1 MVHILLIETYCTQ
14 DHEMYHHVS
23 PVLSHCIMSC
33 KFNVCINWSK
43 IFFRCKHLISPFKDN
58 YNPSI
63 INLNLNSPKISIVQ
77 TVCWKYSIPWYSNRV
92 SNDTAGDSAPRHNSI
107 LGSLIENTKNER
119 NSGIP
124 LLVDLAFATNV
135 RFLDEHE
142 LHLND
147 IELYKVFW
155 PKV

>member
-1 MVHILLIETYCTQ
+1 M
-14 DHEMYHHVS
+14 
-23 PVLSHCIMSC
+23 
-33 KFNVCINWSK
+33 K
-43 IFFRCKHLISPFKDN
+43 
-58 YNPSI
+58 I
-63 INLNLNSPKISIVQ
+63 INAMIFKQGFN
-77 TVCWKYSIPWYSNRV
+77 CFFWNRV
-92 SNDTAGDSAPRHNSI
+92 SNDTPGDSAPRHNSI

-147 IELYKVFW
+147 IELYKVF
-155 PKV
+155 